1 MVSIS
6 ESNDKFIFKING
18 LHQIWALKS
27 KLIIEKENIVSA
39 YQNKEELYNFK
50 GFRVGTYIPF
60 LITAG
65 TFYWKGKRN
74 FWDVMSYKNTIIVV
88 LKNHIYDKLYIEV
101 QNPEEALQLLNNK

>member
-1 MVSIS
+1 MVSI
-6 ESNDKFIFKING
+6 EQTADNYIFK
-18 LHQIWALKS
+18 LSRFHKIWALKS
-27 KLIIEKENIVSA
+27 KLIIEKENIVTA
-39 YQNKEELYNFK
+39 YQDKEELYNFK
-50 GFRVGTYIPF
+50 GFRIGTYIPF

-101 QNPEEALQLLNNK
+101 QNPEEALQLLNTK